1 MTKTKNWKNIA
12 RKSCGNDVSI
22 FLILITLSTVFFC
35 CSQKKEDDD
44 AKKVFR
50 YNQIKAIT
58 SLDPAYARAQSNM
71 WAVQSIF
78 DNLVGLDD
86 SLHIIPQLAKS
97 WRVAPD
103 GLSYDFSL
111 RTDVFFQDDACFT
124 NSKGRKFIAQDV
136 VYSFNRFTDSI
147 TNSPGSWIFKGHV
160 APQNPFVALNDSTV
174 RINLVAPFRPLLGIL
189 TMQYCGIVPH
199 EAIEMYK
206 KDFRAHP
213 VGTGAF
219 AIKRWVENQG
229 LFLKKNTHY
238 WKRDSLGN
246 ALPYLDGVRV
256 YFMPDR
262 KMAYLEMMK
271 HRVDYTVGVESSI
284 INELLTA
291 DGDLQP
297 KQKGQLQL
305 IKTPYLNTEYLGI
318 NLRFGTEKDNPLLIK
333 KVRQALNY
341 GFDRDLMLRSLRN
354 SMGKPATSGFAPR
367 GLPSFNEKI
376 IGYNYNI
383 EKARALLREA
393 GFPDGKNMPPIKI
406 FVIKDYLDIC
416 TFIAKQWES
425 LGVKTNVEVIESA
438 TLAEKMTSGTVPFF
452 RGSWIADYPDAE
464 SYYTVFY
471 SKNPAP
477 PNYTRFSNAQ
487 FDNLYEAAL
496 KENNDSL
503 RYRIYDT
510 IEKIIID
517 EAPVI
522 FLFYDESA
530 RFATTNI
537 KGLSRNPMNLL
548 PLERVT
554 KF

>member
-1 MTKTKNWKNIA
+1 MQEINYRKKIAHKYSRNFGLMFQVLVILNTGCFSGTSKND
-12 RKSCGNDVSI
+12 NDDS
-22 FLILITLSTVFFC
+22 
-35 CSQKKEDDD
+35 
-44 AKKVFR
+44 KKVFR
-50 YNQIKAIT
+50 YNQIKSVT
-58 SLDPAYARAQSNM
+58 SLDPAFARAQSNM

-97 WRVAPD
+97 WRVSSD
-103 GLSYDFSL
+103 GLYYDFAL
-111 RTDVFFQDDACFT
+111 RTDVFFQDDACFPNT
-124 NSKGRKFIAQDV
+124 NGRKFVASDV
-136 VYSFNRFTDSI
+136 AYSFNRFTDSI

-160 APQNPFVALNDSTV
+160 ATQNPFVALNDSTV
-174 RINLVAPFRPLLGIL
+174 RINLITPFRPLLGIL

-219 AIKRWVENQG
+219 AMKRWVENQG
-229 LFLKKNTHY
+229 LFLKKNLHY
-238 WKRDSLGN
+238 WKRDSFGN
-246 ALPYLDGVRV
+246 ALPYLEGVRV

-297 KQKGQLQL
+297 KQTGQLQL

-318 NLRFGTEKDNPLLIK
+318 NLKFGTEKDNPLLIK

-354 SMGKPATSGFAPR
+354 SMGKPATLGFAPR

-376 IGYNYNI
+376 IGYNYNL
-383 EKARALLREA
+383 EKARTLLSEA
-393 GFPDGKNMPPIKI
+393 GFPEGKNMPAIKI

-425 LGVKTNVEVIESA
+425 LGVKTKVEVIESA

-477 PNYTRFSNAQ
+477 PNYTRFSNAT

-503 RYRIYDT
+503 RYKIYDN

-530 RFATTNI
+530 RFATANI

-548 PLERVT
+548 PLDRVR
-554 KF
+554 KL

>member
-1 MTKTKNWKNIA
+1 MLFCCFA
-12 RKSCGNDVSI
+12 FI
-22 FLILITLSTVFFC
+22 FLMSC
-35 CSQKKEDDD
+35 YKKNETDET
-44 AKKVFR
+44 KKVFR
-50 YNQIKAIT
+50 YNQIKSIT
-58 SLDPAYARAQSNM
+58 SLDPAFARQQSNM

-86 SLHIIPQLAKS
+86 SLHIISQLAKS
-97 WRVAPD
+97 WRVSSD
-103 GLSYDFSL
+103 GLAYDFML
-111 RTDVFFQDDACFT
+111 RTDVFFQDDACFPDA
-124 NSKGRKFIAQDV
+124 KGRKFIASDV
-136 VYSFNRFTDSI
+136 VYSFNRFTDSV
-147 TNSPGSWIFKGHV
+147 TNSPGSWIFNGHV
-160 APQNPFVALNDSTV
+160 TTQNPFIALNDSTF
-174 RINLVAPFRPLLGIL
+174 RINLITPFRPLLGIL

-219 AIKRWVENQG
+219 AMKRWIENQG

-238 WKRDSLGN
+238 WKRDSFGKT
-246 ALPYLDGVRV
+246 LPYLDGVRV

-297 KQKGQLQL
+297 KQNVNLQL

-318 NLRFGTEKDNPLLIK
+318 NLKFGTQKDNALLIK

-341 GFDRDLMLRSLRN
+341 GFDRDLMLRTLRN
-354 SMGKPATSGFAPR
+354 SMGKPATLGFAPR

-376 IGYNYNI
+376 IGYNYNP
-383 EKARALLREA
+383 EKARTLLSEA
-393 GFPDGKNMPPIKI
+393 GFPDGKNMPEIKI

-425 LGVKTNVEVIESA
+425 LGVKTKVEVIESA

-464 SYYTVFY
+464 SFYTVFY

-477 PNYTRFSNAQ
+477 PNYTRFSNTL

-503 RYRIYDT
+503 RYKIYDN
-510 IEKIIID
+510 IEKIIIE

-548 PLERVT
+548 PLDRVNM
-554 KF
+554 K

>member
-1 MTKTKNWKNIA
+1 MFLFLVFSQCRDKTN
-12 RKSCGNDVSI
+12 S
-22 FLILITLSTVFFC
+22 
-35 CSQKKEDDD
+35 DDS
-44 AKKVFR
+44 KKVFR

-58 SLDPAYARAQSNM
+58 SLDPAFARSQANM
-71 WAVQSIF
+71 WAVQSVF

-86 SLHIIPQLAKS
+86 SLHIVPQLAKS
-97 WRVAPD
+97 WEVSPD
-103 GLSYDFSL
+103 GLFYDFTL
-111 RTDVFFQDDACFT
+111 RNDVYFQDDVCFP
-124 NSKGRKFIAQDV
+124 NSKGRKLVATDV
-136 VYSFNRFTDSI
+136 VFSFNRFTDST

-160 APQNPFVALNDSTV
+160 ATQNPFVALNDSTV
-174 RINLVAPFRPLLGIL
+174 RINLIAPFRPLMGIL
-189 TMQYCGIVPH
+189 TMQYCGIVPY

-206 KDFRAHP
+206 KDFRSHP
-213 VGTGAF
+213 VGTGPF

-229 LFLKKNTHY
+229 LFLKKNSHY
-238 WKRDSLGN
+238 WKRDSAGN
-246 ALPYLDGVRV
+246 TLPYLDGVRV

-262 KMAYLEMMK
+262 KTAYLEMMK
-271 HRVDYTVGVESSI
+271 SKVDYTVGVESSI

-291 DGDLQP
+291 DGEMQP
-297 KQKGQLQL
+297 KQNGKLQL

-318 NLRFGTEKDNPLLIK
+318 NLKFGTEKDNPLLIK

-341 GFDRDLMLRSLRN
+341 GFDRDLMLRTLRN
-354 SMGKPATSGFAPR
+354 SMGKPANSGFAPR

-376 IGYNYNI
+376 VGYNYNP
-383 EKARALLREA
+383 ERARQLLSEA

-416 TFIAKQWES
+416 TFISKQWES
-425 LGVKTNVEVIESA
+425 LGVKTKVEVIESA

-477 PNYTRFSNAQ
+477 PNYTRFDNPK
-487 FDNLYEAAL
+487 FDALYEASL
-496 KENNDSL
+496 KENSDSL
-503 RYRIYDT
+503 RYVLYNN
-510 IEKIIID
+510 IERIIIE

-530 RFATTNI
+530 RFATANV
-537 KGLSRNPMNLL
+537 KGLSRNAMNLL
-548 PLERVT
+548 PLERVS
-554 KF
+554 KY